1 MKTPTKDQ
9 IAAVS
14 EIAQGAGAILHE
26 HYNAPV
32 HVRHKDYIDLVTD
45 ADRASEEYVKE
56 AILKRF
62 GDHGILAEESGTH
75 APDAP
80 YRWIVD
86 PLDGTVNFAHK
97 IPHFCVLIALQEKVG
112 KAYETIVGVTLD
124 PLRKEEFVA
133 VRGGGA
139 SLNGKPIVP
148 TAADQLLG
156 SLGSTG
162 FGYNRLL
169 AQPDN
174 HPEFCRLNLVT
185 QGIRRM
191 GAAGLDL
198 AYVACGRLDFH
209 WEHTLRPWD
218 MAPGILLVQEAGGKV
233 TGLEGQPATVDS
245 GRVLASNG
253 PLHAAVLEALASTP
267 KHPINARQGLER
279 WLPADIA
286 ARLPR

>member
-1 MKTPTKDQ
+1 MKTPTQ
-9 IAAVS
+9 EQAAAVS
-14 EIAQGAGAILHE
+14 AIARGAGAILRE
-26 HYNAPV
+26 HYDAPV

-45 ADRASEEYVKE
+45 ADKASEEYVKE

-62 GDHGILAEESGTH
+62 PDHGILAEESGAH
-75 APDAP
+75 ASNAA

-97 IPHFCVLIALQEKVG
+97 IPHFCVLIALQEKVATG
-112 KAYETIVGVTLD
+112 YDTIVGVTLD
-124 PLRKEEFVA
+124 PLRNEVFVA
-133 VRGGGA
+133 LRGGGA
-139 SLNGKPIVP
+139 TLNGMPIAP
-148 TAADQLLG
+148 SRADTLLG
-156 SLGSTG
+156 SIGSTG

-169 AQPDN
+169 EQPDN

-233 TGLEGQPATVDS
+233 TGLEGQPASVEN

-253 PLHAAVLEALASTP
+253 HVHAAVLAALASTP
-267 KHPINARQGLER
+267 EHPINARQGLAP
-279 WLPADIA
+279 WLPADIV
-286 ARLPR
+286 ARLPK

>member
-1 MKTPTKDQ
+1 MKTATQEQ
-9 IAAVS
+9 IAAVAA
-14 EIAQGAGAILHE
+14 IARGAGAILHQ
-26 HYNAPV
+26 HYSAPV
-32 HVRHKDYIDLVTD
+32 NVRHKDYIDLVTD

-56 AILKRF
+56 AILKQF
-62 GDHGILAEESGTH
+62 PDHGILAEESGTH
-75 APDAP
+75 APDAA

-97 IPHFCVLIALQEKVG
+97 IPHFCVLIALQQKVG
-112 KAYETIVGVTLD
+112 ADYETIVGVTLD
-124 PLRKEEFVA
+124 PLRGEEFVA

-139 SLNGKPIVP
+139 TLNGARIAPSG
-148 TAADQLLG
+148 ADKLIG

-185 QGIRRM
+185 QGVRRM

-233 TGLEGQPATVDS
+233 SNLEGRAAKLES
-245 GRVLASNG
+245 GRLLASNG
-253 PLHAAVLEALASTP
+253 PLHESVVEALASTP
-267 KHPINARQGLER
+267 EHPINSRQGLAR

-286 ARLPR
+286 ARLPG